1 MATKKEIRSK
11 YIRNLVEDAASTSEK
26 IEGYTK
32 DAIEQLLESTINK
45 SLRNLISEQAE
56 DDKEKE
62 SDNAQEESNTDNFTE
77 KEENNNQDEKETE
90 TDLEDVID
98 DTESGEEE
106 TVEVD
111 NVETSTE
118 KEPADED
125 GEMESDWADFEQFKD
140 EDGEY
145 DLTGQDDETV
155 YKVLMAMDPE
165 KDGIRLVK
173 NGEGKFTLTDD
184 NTEKEYIID
193 LECEDGTCEADA
205 EVAELD
211 EELGYTDNYQNQTAM
226 TTPDNHEPSK
236 FGRTWDKGIPT
247 GTEKPWV
254 GNGAKEKG
262 HPYDDKVNECGPECG
277 MDECDK
283 IYEIE
288 MNVDEFPEDTDSKE
302 NNYNE
307 IEMDEM
313 TTVANGS
320 RTKGTKGDTNH
331 SEEDRQRHI
340 HKSYDRVMNEAQVSN
355 LKRKASAIIAE
366 NKELK
371 GFATKINQKLRES
384 AVINA
389 SLAKVVKLMTE
400 NSTTKEEKDN
410 IVNRFSAVTTIDE
423 CNKLYETI
431 SDELKSRK
439 TTGSTRIPSDK
450 PLTESKNN
458 GAKETKMLDSSE
470 ASDVLAFMERLNK
483 VK

>member
-26 IEGYTK
+26 IEDATK
-32 DAIEQLLESTINK
+32 NAVEQLLESTINK
-45 SLRNLISEQAE
+45 SLRKLISEQAE
-56 DDKEKE
+56 DEKENDNAEKE
-62 SDNAQEESNTDNFTE
+62 SITDIIDDNSDDTE
-77 KEENNNQDEKETE
+77 TQTEKETE
-90 TDLEDVID
+90 TDTDAETAED
-98 DTESGEEE
+98 GEEE

-111 NVETSTE
+111 SIEDTDSETE
-118 KEPADED
+118 EDEPAAED
-125 GEMESDWADFEQFKD
+125 MESDWTDFEQFKD

-193 LECEDGTCEADA
+193 LECEDGTCETEA
-205 EVAELD
+205 EVGNLD

-226 TTPDNHEPSK
+226 TTPGNHEPSK
-236 FGRTWDKGIPT
+236 FGRTWDKGVPT

-277 MDECDK
+277 TNECDK
-283 IYEIE
+283 LYELEMDIE
-288 MNVDEFPEDTDSKE
+288 DDTE
-302 NNYNE
+302 M
-307 IEMDEM
+307 EMDEM
-313 TTVANGS
+313 TTIANGS
-320 RTKGTKGDTNH
+320 RVKGTKGDTNH
-331 SEEDRQRHI
+331 STDDQQRHI
-340 HKSYDRVMNEAQVSN
+340 HKSYDRLSEAQISN

-371 GFATKINQKLRES
+371 GFATKISQKLRES
-384 AVINA
+384 AVLNA
-389 SLAKVVKLMTE
+389 SLAKVVRLMTE
-400 NSTTKEEKDN
+400 NSTSKEEKDS
-410 IVNRFSAVTTIDE
+410 IVNRFSKVETIEE

-431 SDELKSRK
+431 SEELKGRK
-439 TTGSTRIPSDK
+439 TVNGSKIPSDK
-450 PLTESKNN
+450 PLTESKNP
-458 GAKETKMLDSSE
+458 GTKETKMLDSSE
-470 ASDVLAFMERLNK
+470 ASDVLEFMKRLNK

>member
-11 YIRNLVEDAASTSEK
+11 YIRNLVEDAASTGER
-26 IEGYTK
+26 IEDYTK
-32 DAIEQLLESTINK
+32 EAVEQLLESTINK

-56 DDKEKE
+56 DEKDDKKE
-62 SDNAQEESNTDNFTE
+62 EESNTDNFSE
-77 KEENNNQDEKETE
+77 KEEETTNQDETETE
-90 TDLEDVID
+90 TGLEDII
-98 DTESGEEE
+98 DTEDGKEED

-111 NVETSTE
+111 SEE
-118 KEPADED
+118 EPAAED
-125 GEMESDWADFEQFKD
+125 GEWESDWTEFDKFKD

-173 NGEGKFTLTDD
+173 TGEGQFTLTDD
-184 NTEKEYIID
+184 NTDKEYVID
-193 LECEDGTCEADA
+193 LECEDGKCEPEAQ
-205 EVAELD
+205 EVSELD
-211 EELGYTDNYQNQTAM
+211 EDLGYTDNYQNQTAM
-226 TTPDNHEPSK
+226 TTPDNHEPGK
-236 FGRTWDKGIPT
+236 EVRTWDKGIPT

-262 HPYDDKVNECGPECG
+262 HPYDDKVNECGDNCNME
-277 MDECDK
+277 ECDK
-283 IYEIE
+283 LYEIE
-288 MNVDEFPEDTDSKE
+288 MEVDDDMDIS
-302 NNYNE
+302 
-307 IEMDEM
+307 MDEG
-313 TTVANGS
+313 TSIANGS
-320 RTKGTKGDTNH
+320 RVKGVKGDTNH
-331 SEEDRQRHI
+331 STDDQQRHV
-340 HKSYDRVMNEAQVSN
+340 HKSYDRIMNEAQMSN
-355 LKRKASAIIAE
+355 LKRKASAILAE

-410 IVNRFSAVTTIDE
+410 IVNRFSSVTTIDE

-439 TTGSTRIPSDK
+439 GTNGTRIPSDK

-458 GAKETKMLDSSE
+458 SAKETKMLDSSE
-470 ASDVLAFMERLNK
+470 ASDVLSFMERLNK

>member
-26 IEGYTK
+26 IEDATK
-32 DAIEQLLESTINK
+32 NAVEQLLESTINK
-45 SLRNLISEQAE
+45 SLRKLISEQAE
-56 DDKEKE
+56 DDTEKE
-62 SDNAQEESNTDNFTE
+62 NDNAKEESNDTDFIEDN
-77 KEENNNQDEKETE
+77 KE
-90 TDLEDVID
+90 D
-98 DTESGEEE
+98 DTQEEE
-106 TVEVD
+106 TTEDEVEATDDNGEDTVEVD
-111 NVETSTE
+111 SIEDTESETE
-118 KEPADED
+118 EDAPAAED
-125 GEMESDWADFEQFKD
+125 GEEMESDWTDFEQFKD

-184 NTEKEYIID
+184 NTDKEYIID
-193 LECEDGTCEADA
+193 LECEDGTCDAEA

-211 EELGYTDNYQNQTAM
+211 EDLGYTDNYQNQTAM
-226 TTPDNHEPSK
+226 TTPGNNEPSK

-254 GNGAKEKG
+254 GNGAKQKG
-262 HPYDDKVNECGPECG
+262 HPYDDTVNECGPECG

-283 IYEIE
+283 LYELE
-288 MNVDEFPEDTDSKE
+288 MDVDTDDTE
-302 NNYNE
+302 M
-307 IEMDEM
+307 EMDEM
-313 TTVANGS
+313 TTIANGS
-320 RTKGTKGDTNH
+320 RVKGTKGDTNH

-340 HKSYDRVMNEAQVSN
+340 HKSYDRVMNESRIAN
-355 LKRKASAIIAE
+355 LNRKASAIIAE

-371 GFATKINQKLRES
+371 GFATKIAEKLRES

-389 SLAKVVKLMTE
+389 SLAKVVRLMTE
-400 NSTTKEEKDN
+400 NSTSKEEKDN
-410 IVNRFSAVTTIDE
+410 IVNRFSKVETLEE

-431 SDELKSRK
+431 SEELKSRK
-439 TTGSTRIPSDK
+439 STGGSKIPTDK

-458 GAKETKMLDSSE
+458 GAKETKMLDESE
-470 ASDVLAFMERLNK
+470 AKDVIDFMKRLNK